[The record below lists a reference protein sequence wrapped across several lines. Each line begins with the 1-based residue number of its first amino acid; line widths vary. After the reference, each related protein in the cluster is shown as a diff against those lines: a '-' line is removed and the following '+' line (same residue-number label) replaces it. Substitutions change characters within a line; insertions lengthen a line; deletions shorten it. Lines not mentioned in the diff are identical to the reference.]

1 MTSHGYDVAKQNFLG
16 TGTRVD
22 LDADVIKIGLLNITT
37 DYTAAVWTETSMT
50 GITRYAG
57 TTDQTL
63 TSPTI
68 VTTSNVVSF
77 DAADATFTAVAISGS
92 KTVGGLIVYKFV
104 TNDAGSTPLAYID
117 GFTAV
122 TPNGGDITV
131 QFDNG
136 NLRIFGLSG

>member
-1 MTSHGYDVAKQNFLG
+1 MTSHGYDLAKQNFLG
-16 TGTRVD
+16 SGTRVD
-22 LDADVIKIGLLNITT
+22 MDADVIKIGLLNIVT
-37 DYTAAVWTETSMT
+37 DYNAPDFTVTSMT

-63 TSPTI
+63 ASLAI
-68 VTTSNVVSF
+68 VTTANVVSF
-77 DAADATFTAVAISGS
+77 DAADATFTAVAISGV

-104 TNDAGSTPLAYID
+104 TNDAGSTPIGYID